1 MVDDELPLTGHLAN
15 ASIQLLPS
23 PPTTNGIGIQRYIK
37 FKLDTAASNYNKW
50 HNFFLFVLT
59 KYDARDHVRQETSPH
74 LATAEWRVTD
84 VDIVMWIYTTI
95 SDELRDVILT
105 ADITAYTAWQALKS
119 FFIDNA
125 SGREIYLNKAFHGV
139 KQGDMTVVAYC
150 RKLKGIADVG
160 AAVTD
165 KKLTMRLIDGLDKRF
180 KGQQEILEGDV
191 PFPTFMQAQSRLQL
205 AEQKIASHASEPP
218 QILHVNNNNGA
229 SSFHFDGNF
238 YTCGAPGH
246 MARDCQSSGGGSQ
259 PNRSGGQQHGRG
271 GGPQGYAHNPYSGGY
286 QGYGSHS
293 YNRGGLNGRDRGR
306 GRGRGDAGRSYH
318 QGYATSMATETS
330 IKEMA
335 ALLRTAALLLVE
347 ALAKLILV
355 TPRGSI
361 YTR

>member
-74 LATAEWRVTD
+74 LATAEWRATD

-218 QILHVNNNNGA
+218 QICTSTTMAPPVSILTGISTPAAHRATWPGTANPVAAARSPIAVAA
-229 SSFHFDGNF
+229 SSMVAAVALRATHITPTAVVIRATAHTATIVAASMDE
-238 YTCGAPGH
+238 TVAVGAGVA
-246 MARDCQSSGGGSQ
+246 MLAAATTKAMQ
-259 PNRSGGQQHGRG
+259 PVW
-271 GGPQGYAHNPYSGGY
+271 
-286 QGYGSHS
+286 
-293 YNRGGLNGRDRGR
+293 
-306 GRGRGDAGRSYH
+306 
-318 QGYATSMATETS
+318 
-330 IKEMA
+330 
-335 ALLRTAALLLVE
+335 LRK
-347 ALAKLILV
+347 LASRKWRPSCV
-355 TPRGSI
+355 RRPSC
-361 YTR
+361 